1 VTDLATKIWRAEET
15 ARTLHWHQTR
25 RTGNDEGVVGAIII
39 AIVLVVALPVVV
51 LMSSVLVAAGLGYV
65 LMDEAERS
73 HAGSE
78 LVELNT

>member
-1 VTDLATKIWRAEET
+1 MAGA
-15 ARTLHWHQTR
+15 
-25 RTGNDEGVVGAIII
+25 VVI
-39 AIVLVVALPVVV
+39 AVILVVVIPVVV

-78 LVELNT
+78 LIELNR